1 MATTTRVVTVPPELD
16 PVSVFG
22 PVDEVIRVVEQAF
35 PDLTIIVRGNRVAI
49 MSRSKQTE
57 AQAAQAE
64 EVMHTL
70 IDEAY
75 TAPMDADTVRRLL
88 DRRVLRNGV
97 RAQRVDD
104 VRRFG
109 ASAAIPRNAMAG
121 NDEQYRTT
129 DRRRAHVPGVITFA
143 AGVPVRPKT
152 AGQIAYVNTI
162 ESNTITFAIGPAGT
176 GKTYLAVAKAVRAF
190 QDGEVRRI
198 ILTRPAVEA
207 GENLGFLP
215 GTLSEKVDPYLRP
228 LYDALSDMLGAE
240 QLHRLMDDGTI
251 EVAPLAYMRGR
262 TLNDAFVILDEAQNT
277 TEQQMKM
284 FLTRLGFNT
293 KMVITG
299 DITQVDLAVP
309 RSGLST
315 IEQILHGIDGI
326 AFAHLEASDVV
337 RHALVGKI
345 VQAYDRHAAIAGDH
359 SGRKRGKHHPDHA
372 THAPESIGDRE
383 PCEDGIGKDE
393 A

>member
-97 RAQRVDD
+97 RAQRVDN

-121 NDEQYRTT
+121 NDEQYRTA

-315 IEQILHGIDGI
+315 IEQILHGIDSI

-359 SGRKRGKHHPDHA
+359 SGRKRGKHHPDHV
-372 THAPESIGDRE
+372 THAPESVGDCE

>member
-1 MATTTRVVTVPPELD
+1 MEQRISIERMEEAINLFGSFDENIRLLETEFQVQVVNRGGEIVISGEPENVMLAEKAVQALLTLSAKGEAINQQHVRYVIGLCRSGQSERISELTQD
-16 PVSVFG
+16 VICITSKGRPVK
-22 PVDEVIRVVEQAF
+22 PK
-35 PDLTIIVRGNRVAI
+35 TIGQKEYVNAI
-49 MSRSKQTE
+49 LKQT
-57 AQAAQAE
+57 
-64 EVMHTL
+64 VT
-70 IDEAY
+70 I
-75 TAPMDADTVRRLL
+75 
-88 DRRVLRNGV
+88 GV
-97 RAQRVDD
+97 
-104 VRRFG
+104 G
-109 ASAAIPRNAMAG
+109 L
-121 NDEQYRTT
+121 
-129 DRRRAHVPGVITFA
+129 
-143 AGVPVRPKT
+143 
-152 AGQIAYVNTI
+152 
-162 ESNTITFAIGPAGT
+162 AGT

-299 DITQVDLAVP
+299 DITQVDLTVP

>member
-1 MATTTRVVTVPPELD
+1 
-16 PVSVFG
+16 
-22 PVDEVIRVVEQAF
+22 
-35 PDLTIIVRGNRVAI
+35 
-49 MSRSKQTE
+49 
-57 AQAAQAE
+57 
-64 EVMHTL
+64 
-70 IDEAY
+70 
-75 TAPMDADTVRRLL
+75 
-88 DRRVLRNGV
+88 
-97 RAQRVDD
+97 
-104 VRRFG
+104 
-109 ASAAIPRNAMAG
+109 
-121 NDEQYRTT
+121 
-129 DRRRAHVPGVITFA
+129 
-143 AGVPVRPKT
+143 
-152 AGQIAYVNTI
+152 
-162 ESNTITFAIGPAGT
+162 
-176 GKTYLAVAKAVRAF
+176 
-190 QDGEVRRI
+190 
-198 ILTRPAVEA
+198 
-207 GENLGFLP
+207 
-215 GTLSEKVDPYLRP
+215 
-228 LYDALSDMLGAE
+228 MLGAE

-299 DITQVDLAVP
+299 DITQVDLTVP

-372 THAPESIGDRE
+372 THAPESVGDRE

>member
-97 RAQRVDD
+97 RAQRVDN

-121 NDEQYRTT
+121 NDEQYRTA

-299 DITQVDLAVP
+299 DITQVDLTVP

-315 IEQILHGIDGI
+315 IEQILHGIDSI

-359 SGRKRGKHHPDHA
+359 SGRKRGKHHPDHV
-372 THAPESIGDRE
+372 THAPESVGDCE